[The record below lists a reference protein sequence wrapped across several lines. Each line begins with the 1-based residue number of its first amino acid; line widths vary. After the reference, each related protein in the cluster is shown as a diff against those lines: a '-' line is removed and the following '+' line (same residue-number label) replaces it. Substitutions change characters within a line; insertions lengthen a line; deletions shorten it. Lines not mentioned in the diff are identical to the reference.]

1 MTRVRRRR
9 RRRASHART
18 YSIAWLLAHQPKSIE
33 KHPHYALLLAHYHSS
48 DALAR
53 VRFSRRCYSL
63 LQHARIAPENL
74 HHFYRTYRL
83 PADPFFPLFFEL
95 KRAYLAERERRREAR
110 RQYILES
117 MRALPPPVLG
127 FIKFLGRLEQ
137 VHARGRSPVWQRHLF
152 PASKKAADA
161 YHSRDTGDWLAV
173 FRAHLDRLTARYRA
187 PAEAAREKLLA
198 CFVLELIP
206 APPAVDVRRPNARAA
221 DARGRAAGISWPA
234 PAEIT
239 AAYRRLCKRHH
250 PDHGGDAATFVEL
263 ARARDVLLD
272 SN

>member
-9 RRRASHART
+9 RRRSSHART
-18 YSIAWLLAHQPKSIE
+18 YSIGRLLDQQPKSIE
-33 KHPHYALLLAHYHSS
+33 KHPHYGLLLAHYHSS
-48 DALAR
+48 DTLRR

-63 LQHARIAPENL
+63 LHHARIAPENL

-83 PADPFFPLFFEL
+83 PAHPFFPLFFEI
-95 KRAYLAERERRREAR
+95 KRAYLAEREHRREAR

-117 MRALPPPVLG
+117 MRALPPPVLE
-127 FIKFLGRLEQ
+127 FIRYLGRLEQ
-137 VHARGRSPVWQRHLF
+137 VHARGRSPLWQRHLF

-161 YHSRDTGDWLAV
+161 YHGRTTGDWLSA
-173 FRAHLDRLTARYRA
+173 FRAHLNRMAARYRA
-187 PAEAAREKLLA
+187 PGEAARETLLA

-206 APPAVDVRRPNARAA
+206 ALPAADSRRPGA
-221 DARGRAAGISWPA
+221 GAAGIRRPA

-250 PDHGGDAATFVEL
+250 PDHGGDATAFVEL

-272 SN
+272 RN